1 VLRTNFSSGF
11 QPVDANDLGF
21 KGRLLRGRGPSNAE
35 EKTKTIL
42 RLNTVH

>member
-21 KGRLLRGRGPSNAE
+21 KGRLLRGRGPSTL
-35 EKTKTIL
+35 KKKP
-42 RLNTVH
+42 RQSCV